1 MWSTIRALAE
11 FLGLLR
17 KLFDWFRDE
26 QQKQIGRNEVAHDV
40 TQETAEAENRMRD
53 VVRPSDDAVAD
64 SLRSTKF

>member
-1 MWSTIRALAE
+1 MWSTIKALAE

-40 TQETAEAENRMRD
+40 TQETVEAENRMRD